1 MDTNEWWDPGTAKNI
16 QNPGHDC
23 DTAYL
28 PRPLLWLYFAPLKK
42 NCNSEINNMLNI
54 YIFILL
60 YEWTVFLKYITENI
74 NKYEKIDGI

>member
-1 MDTNEWWDPGTAKNI
+1 
-16 QNPGHDC
+16 
-23 DTAYL
+23 
-28 PRPLLWLYFAPLKK
+28 
-42 NCNSEINNMLNI
+42 MLNI